1 MDRRE
6 AIQRVTLM
14 LGGVI
19 SAPLMA
25 GAMGQAIYGGQSIK
39 PSDDQ
44 AALIAEIAD
53 VIIPTTDT
61 PGAKAAGVEQFI
73 IRVMRDCY
81 EKPEQEKFFNGL
93 NKLDADS
100 KAKFKKGFRDL
111 SAQQKNIMIQD
122 ATVYNKDLFVRMRE
136 LTITGYFISEIGAT
150 QALAYVPIP
159 GRFDGCIPLEKDQKT
174 WAL

>member
-14 LGGVI
+14 LGGVM
-19 SAPLMA
+19 SAPLLA
-25 GAMGQAIYGGQSIK
+25 GAMGQAIYGGESIR
-39 PSDDQ
+39 PTVDQ
-44 AALIAEIAD
+44 ASLIAEVAD
-53 VIIPTTDT
+53 IIIPTTDT

-81 EKPEQEKFFNGL
+81 EKPDQEKFFGGL
-93 NKLDADS
+93 AKLDADS
-100 KAKFKKGFRDL
+100 KAKFKKGFADL
-111 SAQQKNIMIQD
+111 SLQQKNIMIQD
-122 ATVYNKDLFVRMRE
+122 ATVYNKDFFVRMRE

-150 QALAYVPIP
+150 QALAYLPIP